1 MADEDTSESKGSEK
15 AFAAT
20 DLEEAQKKDYDFVIE
35 RIPQLQKNRMNH
47 YGTDMDKLWV
57 EADRDYVPHRLKS
70 KGKKVIATDEEKGW
84 RSSTVTLGSPDW
96 QSDVSQANPYVK
108 VQTALAILIDQNP
121 SAVLTAANKK
131 YQATTEIMKQL
142 YSRSWEVAGSKA
154 ELKKFVFNLAKY
166 GWAAGRT
173 FPLRQTRKVKVLK
186 TYNSEDPEK
195 SVYEEKEVIEYD
207 DVMRENLDVR
217 NVWVDDMARPNS
229 KRSVNDWV
237 YRKVFDFD
245 DFKEEFGKYK
255 RVKDGL
261 VLPGGN
267 TQEVVSKNDKGS
279 TKDKDEVSRKKIE
292 VFYYENKSK
301 DLYMVVAGSNK
312 VPIIVDPLPVSDQ
325 KGTKKLTL
333 WQTYWNLRHSESPYG
348 IGIYES
354 IRFDQGML
362 DRIRNMSLDQLTL
375 SIYKMF
381 FFQGTSSLTETGDIK
396 ITPGV
401 GKQVLDP
408 KNINWLDVPG
418 PGKDAFMGMEMMRK
432 DVDEASGIT
441 DPLLGAVTGK
451 TAFEIAQAKE
461 SALKRLKNPLDNI
474 LEALNEEGSITICL
488 MQLMYSVPEVYAI
501 SDERLVNDYMK
512 EIGGDSQLFS
522 REPGGEEGA
531 PETFN
536 AKVYREFPMNLDKD
550 EVGNLIE
557 AADTRFFRIKP
568 GALDWDGVINIKSQS
583 LLSPSKQV
591 EKALEMEMYNI
602 LSPIMMQIA
611 QERDMKMQMGMG
623 FDIDNATQGK
633 VAKNII
639 KLYDKDP
646 RDVFP
651 EEWLAPAPQPLFVG
665 MGSPAAPNPLAA
677 LFGGGGAPQA
687 PQAETVA
694 PSAQMATNPKS
705 ITGKVSSAMSQPFR
719 SV

>member
-1 MADEDTSESKGSEK
+1 MVDEDKSDSQAKEGSFTVASLDEP
-15 AFAAT
+15 
-20 DLEEAQKKDYDFVIE
+20 QKKDYEFAVE
-35 RIPQLQKNRMNH
+35 RINQLQKNRTNH
-47 YGTDMDKLWV
+47 YGTDLDKLWA
-57 EADRDYVPHRLKS
+57 EADRDYVPHRLKTR
-70 KGKKVIATDEEKGW
+70 GKKAMVTDENLGW

-96 QSDVSQANPYVK
+96 QSDVSQANPYIK
-108 VQTALAILIDQNP
+108 IQTALSILVDQNP

-142 YSRSWEVAGSKA
+142 YSRSWEVAGSKP

-173 FPLRQTRKVKVLK
+173 FPLRQMRKVKVLK
-186 TYNSEDPEK
+186 EYNNEDPEK
-195 SVYEEKEVIEYD
+195 SVYEEKEIVEYD

-217 NVWVDDMARPNS
+217 NVWLDDMARPNS
-229 KRSVNDWV
+229 RRSLNDWA
-237 YRKVFDFD
+237 YRKVFDFE
-245 DFKEEFGKYK
+245 DFKEEFAKYNRTK
-255 RVKDGL
+255 L

-267 TQEVVSKNDKGS
+267 TQEVISKAERGAQ
-279 TKDKDEVSRKKIE
+279 KDRDEVSKKRIE
-292 VFYYENKSK
+292 VLYYENKSK
-301 DLYMVVAGSNK
+301 DLYMVIAGANK
-312 VPIIVDPLPVSDQ
+312 VPIIIDPLPVAEQ

-333 WQTYWNLRHSESPYG
+333 WHTYWNIRHSESPYG
-348 IGIYES
+348 IGIYEA
-354 IRFDQGML
+354 IRYDQGML
-362 DRIRNMSLDQLTL
+362 DRVRNMSIDQLTL

-381 FFQGTSSLTETGDIK
+381 FFQGTASLTDTGDIK

-418 PGKDAFMGMEMMRK
+418 PGKDAYMGIDMFQK
-432 DVDEASGIT
+432 DIDDASGIS
-441 DPLLGAVTGK
+441 PSLEGEITGK

-474 LEALNEEGSITICL
+474 LEALNDEGSITICL
-488 MQLMYSVPEVYAI
+488 MQLMYSEPEVHEI
-501 SDERLVNDYMK
+501 SDERLIDDYLK
-512 EIGGDSQLFS
+512 EIGGDQDLFS
-522 REPGGEEGA
+522 RGESSEEGTPGA
-531 PETFN
+531 FQ
-536 AKVYREFPMNLDKD
+536 AKVYREFPLNLDKD
-550 EVGNLIE
+550 EAGNLIE
-557 AADTRFFRIKP
+557 VADTRFFRAKP
-568 GALDWDGVINIKSQS
+568 QALDWDGVITIKSQS
-583 LLSPSKQV
+583 LLTPSKQV

-611 QERDMKMQMGMG
+611 QERQMQMQTGMG

-651 EEWLAPAPQPLFVG
+651 EDWLAPAPQPLFVG

-677 LFGGGGAPQA
+677 LLGGGGGGGP

-694 PSAQMATNPKS
+694 PSAQGPANPQS
-705 ITGKVSSAMSQPFR
+705 ITGKISAQQSQPFR